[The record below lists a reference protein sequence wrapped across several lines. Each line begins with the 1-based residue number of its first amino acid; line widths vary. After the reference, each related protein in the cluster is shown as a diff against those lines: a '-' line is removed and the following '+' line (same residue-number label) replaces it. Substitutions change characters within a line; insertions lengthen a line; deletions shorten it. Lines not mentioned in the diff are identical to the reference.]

1 MPPLGRPGGR
11 HDVAPML
18 RSLAA
23 PRARYGP
30 LRDPRGACLPW
41 GGPAGVMMDVWN
53 NLLQGF
59 IVAGT
64 PINLLWALVGCTIGT
79 AVGVLP
85 GIGPATAVA
94 MLLPITLKVEATAS
108 MIFFAG
114 IYYGAMYGG
123 STTSILLN
131 TPGEAGSMVTALEGN
146 KMAKNGRAGAA
157 LATAAIG
164 SFVAGT
170 IATVLVTL
178 FAPLVALHAVKLG
191 PPEYFLLMLLAFCT
205 VSAVLGQSTLRGLTA
220 LGIGLA
226 MGLVGIDQITAQARY
241 TGGVPELMDGLEV
254 VLVAV
259 GLFAV
264 AEALYAVLYQGRVVE
279 TQNKLSRVH
288 MTREEW
294 RRSWPAW
301 LRATAIGFPFGTI
314 PAGGS
319 EIPTF
324 ISYATEKKISKHR
337 HEFGGIG
344 AIEGVAGPEAANNAA
359 VTATLIP
366 LLTLGIPTSNTTAI
380 LLGAFQNYG
389 IQPGPQLFETNGALV
404 WALIASLY
412 IGNVMLLVLNLPLVG
427 LWVKLLKIP
436 KPPLY
441 AGILIFATVGVY
453 GMRQSAF
460 DLLLL
465 YAIGLLGVVLRRYG
479 FPTAP
484 VVVGMILGPLAEAQM
499 RNALSI
505 GEGHW
510 GVFVQRPMSLFLL
523 IVVLAVLVLPRAVAW
538 LKRRRG

>member
-1 MPPLGRPGGR
+1 
-11 HDVAPML
+11 
-18 RSLAA
+18 
-23 PRARYGP
+23 
-30 LRDPRGACLPW
+30 
-41 GGPAGVMMDVWN
+41 MDTWN
-53 NLLQGF
+53 ALMQGF
-59 IVAGT
+59 AVAAT
-64 PINLLWALVGCTIGT
+64 PINLLWALLGCTIGT

-94 MLLPITLKVEATAS
+94 MLLPITLKVDPTAS

-123 STTSILLN
+123 STTSILMN
-131 TPGEAGSMVTALEGN
+131 TPGEAGSMVTAMEGN

-170 IATVLVTL
+170 IATVGVTL
-178 FAPLVALHAVKLG
+178 FAPWVAENAVKLG
-191 PPEYFLLMLLAFCT
+191 PPEYFLLMVLAFCT
-205 VSAVLGQSTLRGLTA
+205 VSAVLGKSTLRGLTA
-220 LGIGLA
+220 LFIGLA
-226 MGLVGIDQITAQARY
+226 MGLVGLDQISGQARY
-241 TGGVPELMDGLEV
+241 TYETPELMDGLEV
-254 VLVAV
+254 VLIAV

-264 AEALYAVLYQGRVVE
+264 AEALYAVLYEGRVVE
-279 TQNKLSRVH
+279 TQNRMSKVH
-288 MTREEW
+288 MTASEW
-294 RRSWPAW
+294 KRSWPAW
-301 LRATAIGFPFGTI
+301 LRATFIGFPFGTV

-324 ISYATEKKISKHR
+324 LSYATEKKLSKHKE
-337 HEFGGIG
+337 EFGTTG

-359 VTATLIP
+359 ITATLIP

-389 IQPGPQLFETNGALV
+389 INPGPQLFDANAALV

-460 DLLLL
+460 DLVLL
-465 YAIGLLGVVLRRYG
+465 YAIGLLGVVMRRFD

-505 GEGHW
+505 GEGKW
-510 GVFVQRPMSLFLL
+510 SVFLERPMSLTL
-523 IVVLAVLVLPRAVAW
+523 IIVIVLVLGLPR
-538 LKRRRG
+538 LLRLRRKLRRAP

>member
-1 MPPLGRPGGR
+1 
-11 HDVAPML
+11 
-18 RSLAA
+18 
-23 PRARYGP
+23 
-30 LRDPRGACLPW
+30 
-41 GGPAGVMMDVWN
+41 MDTLQ
-53 NLLQGF
+53 LLMQGF
-59 IVAGT
+59 ATAAT
-64 PINLLWALVGCTIGT
+64 PVNLLWALLGCTIGT

-108 MIFFAG
+108 MIFFGG

-123 STTSILLN
+123 STTSILMN
-131 TPGEAGSMVTALEGN
+131 TPGEAGSMVTAMEGN

-170 IATVLVTL
+170 IATVLVTF
-178 FAPLVALHAVKLG
+178 FAPWVAEHAVKLG
-191 PPEYFLLMLLAFCT
+191 PPEYFLLMVLAFTT
-205 VSAVLGQSTLRGLTA
+205 VSSVLGKSTLRGLTS
-220 LGIGLA
+220 LFVGLA
-226 MGLVGIDQITAQARY
+226 MGLVGMDQISAQARF
-241 TGGVPELMDGLEV
+241 TGGVPELLDGLEV
-254 VLVAV
+254 VLIAV

-264 AEALYAVLYQGRVVE
+264 AEVLYYALYEGRTVE
-279 TQNKLSRVH
+279 TQNTMSRVH
-288 MTREEW
+288 MTRDEW
-294 RRSWPAW
+294 KRSWPAW
-301 LRATAIGFPFGTI
+301 LRATFIGFPFGTI

-324 ISYATEKKISKHR
+324 LSYATEKKLSKHQD
-337 HEFGGIG
+337 EFGTKG

-359 VTATLIP
+359 ITATLIP

-389 IQPGPQLFETNGALV
+389 INPGPQLFSSNAGLV

-436 KPPLY
+436 KGPLY

-460 DLLLL
+460 DLFLL
-465 YAIGLLGVVLRRYG
+465 YAIGLLGVAMRRFD

-484 VVVGMILGPLAEAQM
+484 VVVGMILGPLAEAQL
-499 RNALSI
+499 RNAVSI
-505 GEGHW
+505 GEGKW
-510 GVFVQRPMSLFLL
+510 TVFVERPGSLFL
-523 IVVLAVLVLPRAVAW
+523 VVVIAAVLVLPRVVKAIRTRAST
-538 LKRRRG
+538 GEAA

>member
-1 MPPLGRPGGR
+1 MGDILTLLAGGF
-11 HDVAPML
+11 AT
-18 RSLAA
+18 AA
-23 PRARYGP
+23 
-30 LRDPRGACLPW
+30 
-41 GGPAGVMMDVWN
+41 
-53 NLLQGF
+53 
-59 IVAGT
+59 T
-64 PINLLWALVGCTIGT
+64 PINLLWAFIGCALGT
-79 AVGVLP
+79 AIGVLP
-85 GIGPATAVA
+85 GIGPAVTVA
-94 MLLPITLKVEATAS
+94 MLLPITAQVEPTAS

-131 TPGEAGSMVTALEGN
+131 TPGETGTMVTALEGF

-157 LATAAIG
+157 LATSAIG

-178 FAPLVALHAVKLG
+178 FAPIVANYAVLLG
-191 PPEYFLLMLLAFCT
+191 PPEYFCLMLLAFTT
-205 VSAVLGQSTLRGLTA
+205 VSAVLGKSVLRGITA
-220 LGIGLA
+220 LFLGIG
-226 MGLVGIDQITAQARY
+226 MGLVGIDQISGATRY
-241 TGGVPELMDGLEV
+241 TGGIPEFFDGLEV
-254 VLVAV
+254 VLIAV

-264 AEALYAVLYQGRVVE
+264 GETLYTALYEGRS
-279 TQNKLSRVH
+279 TSQMNTLGKVH
-288 MTREEW
+288 MTRGEW

-301 LRATAIGFPFGTI
+301 LRGTAIGFPFGTI

-324 ISYATEKKISKHR
+324 VSYATERKLSKHQD
-337 HEFGGIG
+337 EFGTTG

-359 VTATLIP
+359 VTATLVP
-366 LLTLGIPTSNTTAI
+366 LLTLGIPTSVTAAI
-380 LLGAFQNYG
+380 LLSALQNYG
-389 IQPGPQLFETNGALV
+389 INAGPQLFQTSSGLV

-412 IGNVMLLVLNLPLVG
+412 IGNVMLLILNLPLVG

-436 KPPLY
+436 RPQLY

-460 DLLLL
+460 DLYLM
-465 YAIGLLGVVLRRYG
+465 YGVGLLGVLMRRFD

-484 VVVGMILGPLAEAQM
+484 VIVGLILGPLAEAQM

-510 GVFVQRPMSLFLL
+510 TVFVERPMSAFLL
-523 IVVLAVLVLPRAVAW
+523 AVCVAVLVLPRLAAMH
-538 LKRRRG
+538 RRRRAR